1 MTRIIE
7 KHYLVFKYKAFLV
20 DSHMGLPRKS
30 WTYCLLYLVNLWY
43 TEIQYLNVEKNRPM
57 YLLPFLPETL
67 SQNRRPGFVKIA
79 RLGPRNSAFVWE
91 IHRIFRQSLRYGLT
105 LAFCIAFMGGK
116 PTKAQSTE
124 SSAPSSE
131 IIDRMPEDIQRR
143 VALIVSQ
150 YNDMGWDL
158 SEYLADD
165 RFQYIEGITEKFTRS
180 AERRIESFED
190 YKEILAYEIK
200 KNKLAEFYTTYSAE
214 LLAAEKEFGIPKEI
228 IMGIL
233 GVESE
238 FGRYKGSYNPLN
250 AYISMMAEDYRYS
263 FAEAQLIELLR
274 FCKRTG
280 LDVMSLQSSYAG
292 AMSYAQFIPYSLNR
306 WWKNSEGQGLYH
318 MPDNIRSVANYLA
331 HFTEIEGNV
340 KDAILR
346 YNTSSLYQQAV
357 LSLAEDAKQV
367 IP

>member
-1 MTRIIE
+1 M
-7 KHYLVFKYKAFLV
+7 
-20 DSHMGLPRKS
+20 
-30 WTYCLLYLVNLWY
+30 NLH
-43 TEIQYLNVEKNRPM
+43 
-57 YLLPFLPETL
+57 PFLSESL
-67 SQNRRPGFVKIA
+67 SQKKPPSFAKLA
-79 RLGPRNSAFVWE
+79 RLGLSDCTFVWE
-91 IHRIFRQSLRYGLT
+91 IHRMIRQSLRYGLT
-105 LAFCIAFMGGK
+105 IVFFVAFLGGK
-116 PTKAQSTE
+116 PAQAQSTE
-124 SSAPSSE
+124 SSAQTSK
-131 IIDRMPEDIQRR
+131 INDRMPEDIQRR
-143 VALIVSQ
+143 IALIVSQ

-165 RFQYIEGITEKFTRS
+165 KFRYIEGITEKFTRS

-200 KNKLAEFYTTYSAE
+200 KNKLAEFYSKYSAE

>member
-1 MTRIIE
+1 MKPHDYIIQHLVHKNCSSYSKLTRLELGDHALLEQI
-7 KHYLVFKYKAFLV
+7 
-20 DSHMGLPRKS
+20 SHILQ
-30 WTYCLLYLVNLWY
+30 L
-43 TEIQYLNVEKNRPM
+43 
-57 YLLPFLPETL
+57 
-67 SQNRRPGFVKIA
+67 
-79 RLGPRNSAFVWE
+79 
-91 IHRIFRQSLRYGLT
+91 IFRHGVAIALSITFLGAE
-105 LAFCIAFMGGK
+105 LAN
-116 PTKAQSTE
+116 AQSVE
-124 SSAPSSE
+124 STTQSPDIETQLIPAH
-131 IIDRMPEDIQRR
+131 IQRR
-143 VALIVSQ
+143 IALIESQ
-150 YNDMGWDL
+150 FSDMDWDL
-158 SEYLADD
+158 YKYLDDD

-200 KNKLAEFYTTYSAE
+200 KNKLAEFYDTYSDE
-214 LLAAEKEFGIPKEI
+214 LIAAEKEFGIPKEI

-292 AMSYAQFIPYSLNR
+292 AMTYAQFIPYSLNR
-306 WWKNSEGQGLYH
+306 WWKNSKGQGLYH

-331 HFTEIEGNV
+331 HFTKIEGNV

>member
-1 MTRIIE
+1 MKT
-7 KHYLVFKYKAFLV
+7 HDYTVQHLV
-20 DSHMGLPRKS
+20 H
-30 WTYCLLYLVNLWY
+30 
-43 TEIQYLNVEKNRPM
+43 KNRRC
-57 YLLPFLPETL
+57 YAILRRLELGDHALLEQISRILQL
-67 SQNRRPGFVKIA
+67 
-79 RLGPRNSAFVWE
+79 
-91 IHRIFRQSLRYGLT
+91 IFRHGLT
-105 LAFCIAFMGGK
+105 IIFSITFLGTELAN
-116 PTKAQSTE
+116 AQSVE
-124 SSAPSSE
+124 STTQSPE
-131 IIDRMPEDIQRR
+131 IETPLIPAHIQRR
-143 VALIVSQ
+143 IALIESQ
-150 YNDMGWDL
+150 FSDMDWDL
-158 SEYLADD
+158 YEYLADD

-180 AERRIESFED
+180 
-190 YKEILAYEIK
+190 YEIK
-200 KNKLAEFYTTYSAE
+200 KNKLAEFYDTYSDE
-214 LLAAEKEFGIPKEI
+214 LIAAEKEFGIPKEI

-292 AMSYAQFIPYSLNR
+292 AMTYALFIPYSLNR
-306 WWKNSEGQGLYH
+306 WWKNSKGQGLYH

-331 HFTEIEGNV
+331 HFTKIEGNV

-357 LSLAEDAKQV
+357 LSLAKDAKQV

>member
-30 WTYCLLYLVNLWY
+30 WTYRLLYLVNLWY

-57 YLLPFLPETL
+57 YPLPFLPETL
-67 SQNRRPGFVKIA
+67 SQKRRPGFVKIA

-91 IHRIFRQSLRYGLT
+91 IHRMFRQSLRYGLT

>member
-1 MTRIIE
+1 
-7 KHYLVFKYKAFLV
+7 
-20 DSHMGLPRKS
+20 MGLPRKS

-57 YLLPFLPETL
+57 NPLPFLPETL
-67 SQNRRPGFVKIA
+67 SQKRRPGFVKLA
-79 RLGPRNSAFVWE
+79 RLGPRNSAFVWK
-91 IHRIFRQSLRYGLT
+91 IHRMFRQSLRYGLT

-143 VALIVSQ
+143 IALIVSQ

>member
-1 MTRIIE
+1 MIFR
-7 KHYLVFKYKAFLV
+7 VYKANHIAKLTRP
-20 DSHMGLPRKS
+20 SMAKRA
-30 WTYCLLYLVNLWY
+30 YI
-43 TEIQYLNVEKNRPM
+43 EARNR
-57 YLLPFLPETL
+57 TL
-67 SQNRRPGFVKIA
+67 F
-79 RLGPRNSAFVWE
+79 E
-91 IHRIFRQSLRYGLT
+91 RIFRKVHYTFRHGLALGLFIMFLVAEQT
-105 LAFCIAFMGGK
+105 R
-116 PTKAQSTE
+116 AQSVETATP
-124 SSAPSSE
+124 SAE
-131 IIDRMPEDIQRR
+131 VEVQVIPEQIQRR
-143 VALIVSQ
+143 IALIESQ
-150 YNDMGWDL
+150 FKDMDWDL
-158 SEYLADD
+158 SDYLADN
-165 RFQYIEGITEKFTRS
+165 RFQYIEGITQKFTHS

-190 YKEILAYEIK
+190 YKEVLAYEIK
-200 KNKLAEFYTTYSAE
+200 KNKLAQFYTTYSAE
-214 LLAAEKEFGIPKEI
+214 LLAAEEEFGIPKEI

-274 FCKRTG
+274 FCERTN

-292 AMSYAQFIPYSLNR
+292 ALSYAQFIPYSLNR
-306 WWKNSEGQGLYH
+306 WWKNSEGKGLYH

-340 KDAILR
+340 EDAILR

>member
-1 MTRIIE
+1 MKT
-7 KHYLVFKYKAFLV
+7 HDYTVQHLV
-20 DSHMGLPRKS
+20 H
-30 WTYCLLYLVNLWY
+30 
-43 TEIQYLNVEKNRPM
+43 KNRRC
-57 YLLPFLPETL
+57 YAILRRLELGDHALLEQISRILQL
-67 SQNRRPGFVKIA
+67 
-79 RLGPRNSAFVWE
+79 
-91 IHRIFRQSLRYGLT
+91 IFRHGLT
-105 LAFCIAFMGGK
+105 IIFSITLLGTELAN
-116 PTKAQSTE
+116 AQSVE
-124 SSAPSSE
+124 STTQSPE
-131 IIDRMPEDIQRR
+131 IETPLIPAHIQRR
-143 VALIVSQ
+143 IALIESQ
-150 YNDMGWDL
+150 FSDMDWDL
-158 SEYLADD
+158 YEYLADD

-200 KNKLAEFYTTYSAE
+200 KNKLAEFYDTYSDE
-214 LLAAEKEFGIPKEI
+214 LIAAEKEFGIPKEI

-292 AMSYAQFIPYSLNR
+292 AMTYAQFIPYSLNR
-306 WWKNSEGQGLYH
+306 WWKNSKGQGLYH

-331 HFTEIEGNV
+331 HFTKIEGNV

-357 LSLAEDAKQV
+357 LSLAKDAKQV

>member
-57 YLLPFLPETL
+57 YPLPFLPETL

>member
-7 KHYLVFKYKAFLV
+7 KHYLDFKYKAFLV

-30 WTYCLLYLVNLWY
+30 WTYRLLYLVNLWY

-57 YLLPFLPETL
+57 YPLPFLPETL

>member
-1 MTRIIE
+1 M
-7 KHYLVFKYKAFLV
+7 YLA
-20 DSHMGLPRKS
+20 
-30 WTYCLLYLVNLWY
+30 NLWY
-43 TEIQYLNVEKNRPM
+43 TEIQYLNVEKHRPM
-57 YLLPFLPETL
+57 NPHPFLSESL
-67 SQNRRPGFVKIA
+67 SQKRPPSFAKLA
-79 RLGPRNSAFVWE
+79 HLEPRDCAFVWE
-91 IHRIFRQSLRYGLT
+91 IHRVIRQSLRYGLT
-105 LAFCIAFMGGK
+105 IAFCIAFLGGK
-116 PTKAQSTE
+116 PTHAQSTI

-131 IIDRMPEDIQRR
+131 INDRMPDDIQRR
-143 VALIVSQ
+143 IALIVSQ

-280 LDVMSLQSSYAG
+280 LDIMSLQSSYAG

-357 LSLAEDAKQV
+357 LSLAEDAKLV

>member
-1 MTRIIE
+1 MNP
-7 KHYLVFKYKAFLV
+7 H
-20 DSHMGLPRKS
+20 
-30 WTYCLLYLVNLWY
+30 
-43 TEIQYLNVEKNRPM
+43 
-57 YLLPFLPETL
+57 PFLSESL
-67 SQNRRPGFVKIA
+67 SQKKPPSFAKLA
-79 RLGPRNSAFVWE
+79 RLGLSDCTFVWE
-91 IHRIFRQSLRYGLT
+91 IHRMIRQSLRYGLT
-105 LAFCIAFMGGK
+105 IVFFVAFLGGK
-116 PTKAQSTE
+116 PAQAQSTE
-124 SSAPSSE
+124 SSAQTSK
-131 IIDRMPEDIQRR
+131 INDRMPEDIQRR
-143 VALIVSQ
+143 IALIVSQ

-165 RFQYIEGITEKFTRS
+165 KFRYIEGITEKFTRS

-200 KNKLAEFYTTYSAE
+200 KNKLAEFYSKYSAE

>member
-1 MTRIIE
+1 
-7 KHYLVFKYKAFLV
+7 
-20 DSHMGLPRKS
+20 
-30 WTYCLLYLVNLWY
+30 
-43 TEIQYLNVEKNRPM
+43 
-57 YLLPFLPETL
+57 
-67 SQNRRPGFVKIA
+67 
-79 RLGPRNSAFVWE
+79 
-91 IHRIFRQSLRYGLT
+91 
-105 LAFCIAFMGGK
+105 MGGK

>member
-1 MTRIIE
+1 
-7 KHYLVFKYKAFLV
+7 
-20 DSHMGLPRKS
+20 
-30 WTYCLLYLVNLWY
+30 
-43 TEIQYLNVEKNRPM
+43 
-57 YLLPFLPETL
+57 
-67 SQNRRPGFVKIA
+67 
-79 RLGPRNSAFVWE
+79 
-91 IHRIFRQSLRYGLT
+91 
-105 LAFCIAFMGGK
+105 
-116 PTKAQSTE
+116 
-124 SSAPSSE
+124 
-131 IIDRMPEDIQRR
+131 
-143 VALIVSQ
+143 
-150 YNDMGWDL
+150 MGWDL

-280 LDVMSLQSSYAG
+280 LDIMSLQSSYAG

-357 LSLAEDAKQV
+357 LSLAEDAKLV

>member
-1 MTRIIE
+1 M
-7 KHYLVFKYKAFLV
+7 
-20 DSHMGLPRKS
+20 
-30 WTYCLLYLVNLWY
+30 N
-43 TEIQYLNVEKNRPM
+43 
-57 YLLPFLPETL
+57 
-67 SQNRRPGFVKIA
+67 
-79 RLGPRNSAFVWE
+79 
-91 IHRIFRQSLRYGLT
+91 
-105 LAFCIAFMGGK
+105 
-116 PTKAQSTE
+116 
-124 SSAPSSE
+124 
-131 IIDRMPEDIQRR
+131 
-143 VALIVSQ
+143 
-150 YNDMGWDL
+150 WDL
-158 SEYLADD
+158 YEYLADD

-200 KNKLAEFYTTYSAE
+200 KNKLAEFYDTYSDE
-214 LLAAEKEFGIPKEI
+214 LIAAEKEFGIPKEI

-238 FGRYKGSYNPLN
+238 FGRYKGNYNPLN

-292 AMSYAQFIPYSLNR
+292 AMTYAQFIPYSLNR
-306 WWKNSEGQGLYH
+306 WWKNSKGQGLYH

-331 HFTEIEGNV
+331 HFTKIEGNV

>member
-1 MTRIIE
+1 M
-7 KHYLVFKYKAFLV
+7 
-20 DSHMGLPRKS
+20 
-30 WTYCLLYLVNLWY
+30 
-43 TEIQYLNVEKNRPM
+43 NVEKNRPM
-57 YLLPFLPETL
+57 YPLPLLPETL
-67 SQNRRPGFVKIA
+67 SQKRRPGFVKIA

-91 IHRIFRQSLRYGLT
+91 IHRMFRQSLRYGLT

-200 KNKLAEFYTTYSAE
+200 KNKLAEFYNTYSAE

>member
-1 MTRIIE
+1 MNP
-7 KHYLVFKYKAFLV
+7 H
-20 DSHMGLPRKS
+20 
-30 WTYCLLYLVNLWY
+30 
-43 TEIQYLNVEKNRPM
+43 
-57 YLLPFLPETL
+57 PFLSESL
-67 SQNRRPGFVKIA
+67 SQKKPPSFAKLA
-79 RLGPRNSAFVWE
+79 RLGLSDCTFVWE
-91 IHRIFRQSLRYGLT
+91 IHRMIRQSLRYGLT
-105 LAFCIAFMGGK
+105 IVFFVAFLGGK
-116 PTKAQSTE
+116 PAQAQSTE
-124 SSAPSSE
+124 SSAPTSK
-131 IIDRMPEDIQRR
+131 INDRMPEDIQRR
-143 VALIVSQ
+143 IALIVSQ

-165 RFQYIEGITEKFTRS
+165 KFRYIEGITEKFTRS

-200 KNKLAEFYTTYSAE
+200 KNKLAEFYSKYSAE
-214 LLAAEKEFGIPKEI
+214 LIAAEKEFGIPKEI

>member
-1 MTRIIE
+1 MKPHDYIIQHLVHKNCSSYPILTRLEFRDHDLLEQI
-7 KHYLVFKYKAFLV
+7 
-20 DSHMGLPRKS
+20 SHILQ
-30 WTYCLLYLVNLWY
+30 L
-43 TEIQYLNVEKNRPM
+43 
-57 YLLPFLPETL
+57 
-67 SQNRRPGFVKIA
+67 
-79 RLGPRNSAFVWE
+79 
-91 IHRIFRQSLRYGLT
+91 IFRQGLAIALSIT
-105 LAFCIAFMGGK
+105 FLGAELAN
-116 PTKAQSTE
+116 AQSVE
-124 SSAPSSE
+124 STAQSPE
-131 IIDRMPEDIQRR
+131 IETQLIPAHIQRR
-143 VALIVSQ
+143 IALIESQ
-150 YNDMGWDL
+150 FSDMDWDL
-158 SEYLADD
+158 YEYLDDD

-200 KNKLAEFYTTYSAE
+200 KNKLAEFYDTYSDE
-214 LLAAEKEFGIPKEI
+214 LIAAEKEFGIPKEI

-238 FGRYKGSYNPLN
+238 FGRYKGNYNPLN
-250 AYISMMAEDYRYS
+250 AYVSMMAEDYRYS

-292 AMSYAQFIPYSLNR
+292 AMTYAQFIPYSLNR
-306 WWKNSEGQGLYH
+306 WWKNSKGQGLYH

-331 HFTEIEGNV
+331 HFTKIEGNV

>member
-1 MTRIIE
+1 MKPHDYIIQHLVHKNCSSYSILTRLELGDHALLKKI
-7 KHYLVFKYKAFLV
+7 
-20 DSHMGLPRKS
+20 SHILQ
-30 WTYCLLYLVNLWY
+30 L
-43 TEIQYLNVEKNRPM
+43 
-57 YLLPFLPETL
+57 
-67 SQNRRPGFVKIA
+67 
-79 RLGPRNSAFVWE
+79 
-91 IHRIFRQSLRYGLT
+91 IFRHGLAIALSIT
-105 LAFCIAFMGGK
+105 FLGAELAN
-116 PTKAQSTE
+116 AQSVE
-124 SSAPSSE
+124 STTQSPDIETQLIPAH
-131 IIDRMPEDIQRR
+131 IQRR
-143 VALIVSQ
+143 IALIESQ
-150 YNDMGWDL
+150 FSDMDWDL
-158 SEYLADD
+158 YEYLDDD

-200 KNKLAEFYTTYSAE
+200 KNKLAEFYDTYSDE
-214 LLAAEKEFGIPKEI
+214 LIAAEKEFGIPKEI

-292 AMSYAQFIPYSLNR
+292 AMTYAQFIPYSLNR
-306 WWKNSEGQGLYH
+306 WWKNSKGQGLYH

-331 HFTEIEGNV
+331 HFTKIEGNV